1 MDCITRVREPSSNSS
16 QNQSIHDTCAGEI
29 ALQRMLTSQSQVA
42 ETGCRLLRLETVCRV
57 WDVNRRG
64 EGDRFVRGFKESK
77 FEQ

>member
-29 ALQRMLTSQSQVA
+29 VLQRMLTSQSQVA
-42 ETGCRLLRLETVCRV
+42 ETGCRLVRLETVCRV

-64 EGDRFVRGFKESK
+64 REIDL
-77 FEQ
+77 